1 MTQKIAVLILH
12 GAGTPDK
19 QFAEKI
25 IERISSRFEKRLGI
39 GSTELEFEP
48 VFWSAIFAGEQE
60 ELWNKL
66 QHNQDLDY
74 NRMRRFVI
82 DFLSD
87 AVAYQPTN
95 SGGQN
100 YDKVHTL
107 VAKAIRKLKERAGKN
122 APLCVIS
129 HSLGTVVASNYFYDL
144 QYRHENIGIQ
154 TKRCTNQTPI
164 EQCETLTLFYTMGS
178 PMALWSMR
186 YIDFGSPI
194 AVPSA
199 GLERLYPGL
208 KGEWLNFYDKD
219 DVLAYPL
226 KGLNGEYDLAVTK
239 DVNVNAGGWLTSWN
253 PLSHT
258 KYDTDSEVVRAI
270 TDGLIN
276 TWEVVND

>member
-19 QFAEKI
+19 QFAEKMVK
-25 IERISSRFEKRLGI
+25 RISNRFEKKLGI
-39 GSTELEFEP
+39 KSAELEFEP

-60 ELWNKL
+60 EFWKKL
-66 QHNQDLDY
+66 QQDQDLDY
-74 NRMRRFVI
+74 NRIRHFVI
-82 DFLSD
+82 EFLSD
-87 AVAYQPTN
+87 AVAYQPT
-95 SGGQN
+95 SLGGQN

-107 VAKAIRKLKERAGKN
+107 VAKAIHKLKERAGKN
-122 APLCVIS
+122 APLCVIG

-144 QYRHENIGIQ
+144 QYRRENMGAE

-194 AVPSA
+194 SVPSV

-226 KGLNGEYDLAVTK
+226 KGLNREYNKAVTK
-239 DVNVNAGGWLTSWN
+239 DVDVNAGGWLTSWN
-253 PLSHT
+253 PLSHLN
-258 KYDTDSEVVRAI
+258 YDTDSEVVSAI
-270 TDGLIN
+270 ADGLIR
-276 TWEVVND
+276 TWKVVND

>member
-1 MTQKIAVLILH
+1 MTQKIAILILH

-19 QFAEKI
+19 HFAEKMI
-25 IERISSRFEKRLGI
+25 RCISNRFEKKLGVK
-39 GSTELEFEP
+39 SSELEFEP

-60 ELWNKL
+60 ELWNNL
-66 QHNQDLDY
+66 QQNQDLDY
-74 NRMRRFVI
+74 TRMRRFVI
-82 DFLSD
+82 EFLSD
-87 AVAYQPTN
+87 AVAYQPTS

-100 YDKVHTL
+100 YDKVHKL

-144 QYRHENIGIQ
+144 QFRRENMGVE
-154 TKRCTNQTPI
+154 TRKCTHQTPI
-164 EQCETLTLFYTMGS
+164 EQCETLSLFYTLGS

-194 AVPSA
+194 AVPSLD
-199 GLERLYPGL
+199 LEKLYPGL

-226 KGLNGEYDLAVTK
+226 KGLNGEYNQAVTK
-239 DVNVNAGGWLTSWN
+239 DVDVNAGGLLTSWN

-258 KYDTDSEVVRAI
+258 KYDTDSEVVRAVA
-270 TDGLIN
+270 DGLIR
-276 TWEVVND
+276 TWKVVND